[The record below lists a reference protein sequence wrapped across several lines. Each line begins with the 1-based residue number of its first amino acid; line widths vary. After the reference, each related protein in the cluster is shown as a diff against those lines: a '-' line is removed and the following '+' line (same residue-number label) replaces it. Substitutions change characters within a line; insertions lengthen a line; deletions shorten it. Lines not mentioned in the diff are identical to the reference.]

1 MAFKIINRNDGFVVL
16 PDGEKI
22 ERHNFTIVDRID
34 SGYTRMEKTGL
45 ISIHQYFKGEVK
57 LPEIPEEGAC
67 FINGDRSYKFSKGSW
82 EEKEVKP
89 PLLPVKLKSGHQLH
103 TEDRIYER
111 QGKIWVVL
119 AGEINVPNIK
129 ESSEISAKKFSE
141 TRFTPLTA
149 QTKTTFR
156 ISPEDGST
164 LLMIEI
170 TGTDLVQLAQDA
182 YDLTQ
187 PSGRARMLGEDKNGV
202 LGKTRARKI
211 VDSFKN
217 NETIA
222 LHMGKIDARDCR
234 LTVYRD
240 GKALL
245 IESNWI
251 GHTPE
256 DMKTL
261 LERQNINL

>member
-1 MAFKIINRNDGFVVL
+1 
-16 PDGEKI
+16 
-22 ERHNFTIVDRID
+22 
-34 SGYTRMEKTGL
+34 MEKAGL

-67 FINGDRSYKFSKGSW
+67 FINRDRSYKFSKGSW

-89 PLLPVKLKSGHQLH
+89 PLLPVKLKTGYQLH

-111 QGKIWVVL
+111 QGKMWVVL
-119 AGEINVPNIK
+119 AGEINIPNIK
-129 ESSEISAKKFSE
+129 KSSEISAKRFSD
-141 TRFTPLTA
+141 TRFTPLMP
-149 QTKTTFR
+149 TKTSFR
-156 ISPEDGST
+156 VSPEDGNT

-170 TGTDLVQLAQDA
+170 TGIDLVRLAQDV
-182 YDLTQ
+182 YDLT
-187 PSGRARMLGEDKNGV
+187 PLSGKSQMLGGNKNGV
-202 LGKTRARKI
+202 LGKRRAQEI
-211 VDSFKN
+211 VDSFK
-217 NETIA
+217 EDKKIA

-240 GKALL
+240 GKVLL

-256 DMKTL
+256 DMKIL
-261 LERQNINL
+261 LERQNMNL